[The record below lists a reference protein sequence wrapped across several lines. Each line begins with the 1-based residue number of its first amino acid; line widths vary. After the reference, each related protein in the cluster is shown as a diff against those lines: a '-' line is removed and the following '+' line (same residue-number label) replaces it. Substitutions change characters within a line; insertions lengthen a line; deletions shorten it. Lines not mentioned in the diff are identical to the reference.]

1 MFMLRKVLAV
11 AVGGILAAGGLA
23 QSGEVK
29 RADVIKTAQ
38 KAADFLVKQQNADG
52 GFGIFKDQPASSV
65 GYTGLVV
72 AALVESGTAPGG
84 KDGELVRKAVDYILK
99 QRQPDGSICSPQ
111 AGVQSYETSIAIM
124 ALVAVDKEKHKE
136 AIAKAKDYLIGIQDD
151 GSKNKLSTGGIG
163 YGSDRTMSNMS
174 TTHYALQALKDA
186 GVPEDSEV
194 WKRAVAFVSACQ
206 NNSET
211 NAQEWAAVVN
221 DGGFVYSPT
230 ESKVKDRPEAGG
242 KKGWRSY
249 ASMTYAG
256 YLSLVYAKVNK
267 DDPRIKAALKWISDN
282 YGLDDNPGLGM
293 EGLYYYYNTFAT
305 AMAARGEA
313 TIKDKAGKEHKWA
326 EELAAKLAGLQA
338 EDGSWLNAKDR
349 WHEGNKLICTAYSLR
364 ALSRCLQFVKDA
376 PESTAPA
383 KDKAT
388 EALQRAL

>member
-1 MFMLRKVLAV
+1 MKPTMVAVTVAVLAV
-11 AVGGILAAGGLA
+11 GGLAAG
-23 QSGEVK
+23 GEVK
-29 RADVIKTAQ
+29 RADVMKTAQ

-52 GFGIFKDQPASSV
+52 GFGTFKGQPASSV

-84 KDGELVRKAVDYILK
+84 KDGDLVRKAVDYMLK

-151 GSKNKLSTGGIG
+151 GSKNQLSRGGIG
-163 YGSDRTMSNMS
+163 YGSDKTMSNMS

-206 NNSET
+206 NNAET
-211 NAQEWAAVVN
+211 NSLEYAGVVN
-221 DGGFVYSPT
+221 DGSFIYSPT

-242 KKGWRSY
+242 KKGWRGY

-256 YLSLVYAKVNK
+256 YLSLVYAKIDKN
-267 DDPRIKAALKWISDN
+267 DPRIKAALKWISEN
-282 YGLDDNPGLGM
+282 YGLDDNPGLGA
-293 EGLYYYYNTFAT
+293 EGLFYYYNTFAT

-313 TIKDKAGKEHKWA
+313 TIKDKAGKEHDWA
-326 EELAAKLAGLQA
+326 RELAAKLASLQA
-338 EDGSWLNAKDR
+338 EDGSWLNKADR
-349 WHEGNKLICTAYSLR
+349 WHEGDKVICTAYSLR
-364 ALSRCLQFVKDA
+364 ALGRCLQFVKDA

-383 KDKAT
+383 PAKDPTAS
-388 EALQRAL
+388 ALERAL